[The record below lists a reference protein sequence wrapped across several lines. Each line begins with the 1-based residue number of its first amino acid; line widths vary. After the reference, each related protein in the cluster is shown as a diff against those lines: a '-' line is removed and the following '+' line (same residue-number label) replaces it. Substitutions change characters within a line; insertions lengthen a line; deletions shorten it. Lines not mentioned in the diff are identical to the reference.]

1 MLSPED
7 VDLVAGLR
15 KIAELMPSVA
25 FDIVMETLSPE
36 REHEFGQILISLGEI
51 VSQRAERRGLPD
63 QLIAHDKRSGLTTRA
78 DSLAEVSSA
87 AAIDKPGPQ

>member
-15 KIAELMPSVA
+15 QIAELMPGVA

-63 QLIAHDKRSGLTTRA
+63 RA
-78 DSLAEVSSA
+78 
-87 AAIDKPGPQ
+87 